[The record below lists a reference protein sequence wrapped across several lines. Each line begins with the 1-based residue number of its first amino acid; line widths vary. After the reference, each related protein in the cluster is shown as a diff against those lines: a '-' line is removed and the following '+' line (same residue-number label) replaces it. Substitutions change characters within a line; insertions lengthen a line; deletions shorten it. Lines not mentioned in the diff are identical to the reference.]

1 MYELRNGA
9 LKIAFP
15 ENGGG
20 MPETITLLEAD
31 QTEVPVVTSGD
42 YSFELELEDGTVLIP
57 CAGEHFADEADGIK
71 QIEFHHVKW
80 ETPKRRLS
88 PDSSAHS
95 VMNSTL
101 TAPCSRTASS
111 PPPGLLRRESAV
123 LN

>member
-42 YSFELELEDGTVLIP
+42 YSFELELEDGTVLTP

-71 QIEFHHVKW
+71 RSNF
-80 ETPKRRLS
+80 T
-88 PDSSAHS
+88 
-95 VMNSTL
+95 M
-101 TAPCSRTASS
+101 
-111 PPPGLLRRESAV
+111 
-123 LN
+123 